1 MSPRQPRRKAAP
13 KPRNRAPFSLRG
25 RLSLVG
31 GALALCSLALVVR
44 AVELQLVDDDFYR
57 QQGDARFLR
66 EIPIPTSRGMITDR
80 NGEPLAVS
88 SPVES
93 VWANPQELLK
103 ATDRLPELAGALGVP
118 HDHLLR
124 RLSQR
129 ADKEFVYLKRRMNP
143 DEARAIRR
151 DCRSSP

>member
-1 MSPRQPRRKAAP
+1 PGRAHPPGHEVPRSGRDRGGAPMNLRASQRPQRRKAP
-13 KPRNRAPFSLRG
+13 PGSRNRAPFSLRG
-25 RLSLVG
+25 RLAVVG
-31 GALALCSLALVVR
+31 GTLALCSVALVVR
-44 AVELQLVDDDFYR
+44 AVGLQLVDDAFYR
-57 QQGDARFLR
+57 QQGDARVLR

-103 ATDRLPELAGALGVP
+103 ATDRLPELAEALGVP

-124 RLSQR
+124 RLGQR
-129 ADKEFVYLKRRMNP
+129 A
-143 DEARAIRR
+143 
-151 DCRSSP
+151 

>member
-57 QQGDARFLR
+57 QQATPASCAR
-66 EIPIPTSRGMITDR
+66 SR
-80 NGEPLAVS
+80 
-88 SPVES
+88 SP
-93 VWANPQELLK
+93 
-103 ATDRLPELAGALGVP
+103 
-118 HDHLLR
+118 R
-124 RLSQR
+124 R
-129 ADKEFVYLKRRMNP
+129 A
-143 DEARAIRR
+143 A
-151 DCRSSP
+151 